1 MSPYCTTGEVL
12 SAHFVLTFPFSSFDD
27 ITDSSRADIIIL
39 RNVWQRG
46 RPMYPTSSCFYG
58 FVPIWGQNLGFVSN
72 FERTVI
78 NGAPK
83 IIVIA
88 LDN

>member
-1 MSPYCTTGEVL
+1 MHWQVESYPLYHWESPL
-12 SAHFVLTFPFSSFDD
+12 SSFSLTFPFSSLDN
-27 ITDSSRADIIIL
+27 ITDSSRAGLVIL

-46 RPMYPTSSCFYG
+46 RPMYPTSSCFYR
-58 FVPIWGQNLGFVSN
+58 FVPVLAI

-78 NGAPK
+78 NGTLK